1 MANELRN
8 RDFDDFAPLDFFDNF
23 GKNFF
28 KSMTEGSSM
37 KTDIRENEK
46 YYQVSAELPGFK
58 KENIDL
64 NYDNGT
70 LTVTGKHNVDKEQK
84 DEKGNLIRQERSYSN
99 VSRQFYL
106 PNIDR
111 DKISAS
117 YDGGVLKVTL
127 PKSEEKL
134 QSGKQIPIN

>member
-8 RDFDDFAPLDFFDNF
+8 RDFDDFEPFDFFDNF

-28 KSMTEGSSM
+28 KSMTQSSSM
-37 KTDIRENEK
+37 KTDIRENDKNYE
-46 YYQVSAELPGFK
+46 VSAELPGFK
-58 KENIDL
+58 KENIRL
-64 NYDNGT
+64 NYDNDT
-70 LTVTGKHNVDKEQK
+70 LTVEGKHNVDRAQK

-106 PNIDR
+106 PNVDR

-117 YDGGVLKVTL
+117 YDGGVLKITL

-134 QSGKQIPIN
+134 ENNTQIPIN

>member
-8 RDFDDFAPLDFFDNF
+8 RDFDDFAPFDFFDNF

-28 KSMTEGSSM
+28 KSMTQSGSM
-37 KTDIRENEK
+37 KTDIREKENDYE
-46 YYQVSAELPGFK
+46 VAAELPGFK
-58 KENIDL
+58 KENIVL
-64 NYDNGT
+64 NYENDT
-70 LTVTGKHNVDKEQK
+70 LTVEGKHNVEKEQK

-106 PNIDR
+106 PNVDR

-127 PKSEEKL
+127 PKRTEKVEHHN
-134 QSGKQIPIN
+134 QIPID